1 MMTTTSTTVR
11 KLINVVQARPMAH
24 GTGFKAL
31 SIGRNNL
38 GDGVDPFIQL
48 DHYFMSQPT
57 FGPHP
62 HAGFSAVTYMFED
75 SAGSFANRDSRGD
88 HSLIRPGDLHWTQA
102 GSGIIHDEVP
112 TEPGTVCHGI
122 QMFVNLSAPNK
133 FSEPRAFH
141 LLSKDVPV
149 WKSQTGARV
158 RVLAGSAHGLTSP
171 LQLLTPVTFL
181 DVSVPAHSSIEHE
194 IPVGQNAFVFVIQG
208 QGNFGADAQAL
219 SSDDGGLF
227 DREGDVIRIQTG
239 EQPTQYVLCT
249 GQPLNEPMVSQ
260 GPFIMNSTEQI
271 QRVVTAYRTGQMGQL
286 N

>member
-1 MMTTTSTTVR
+1 MMTTTSTAR
-11 KLINVVQARPMAH
+11 KLLNVVQARPMSH
-24 GTGFKAL
+24 GTGFNAL

-88 HSLIRPGDLHWTQA
+88 QSLIRPGDLHWTQA

-122 QMFVNLSAPNK
+122 QMFVNLSAQNK
-133 FSEPRAFH
+133 FSEPQAFH
-141 LLSKDVPV
+141 LSSKDVPV
-149 WKSQTGARV
+149 WESPTGARV

-181 DVSVPAHSSIEHE
+181 DVQLPAHSAIEHE
-194 IPVGQNAFVFVIQG
+194 IPVEQNAFVFVIQG
-208 QGNFGADAQAL
+208 QGNFGAEAQSL
-219 SSDDGGLF
+219 GTSDGGLF
-227 DREGDVIRIQTG
+227 DREGKIIRIQTE
-239 EQPTQYVLCT
+239 EQLTQYVLCA
-249 GQPLNEPMVSQ
+249 GQPLHEPMVSQ

-271 QRVVTAYRTGQMGQL
+271 QQVVAAYRAGQMGQL

>member
-1 MMTTTSTTVR
+1 MVTTTSTLK
-11 KLINVVQARPMAH
+11 KLVNVVQARPMSH

-38 GDGVDPFIQL
+38 GDSVDPFIQL

-57 FGPHP
+57 FAPHP

-122 QMFVNLSAPNK
+122 QMFVNLSAQNK
-133 FSEPRAFH
+133 FSEPQAFH

-149 WKSQTGARV
+149 WESPTGARV

-171 LQLLTPVTFL
+171 LQLLTPVAFL
-181 DVSVPAHSSIEHE
+181 DVRVPAHSSIEHE

-208 QGNFGADAQAL
+208 QGNFGAEAQSL
-219 SSDDGGLF
+219 SVGDGGLF

-239 EQPTQYVLCT
+239 EQPTQYVLCA
-249 GQPLNEPMVSQ
+249 GQPLNEPIVSQ
-260 GPFIMNSTEQI
+260 GPFIMNSMEQI
-271 QRVVTAYRTGQMGQL
+271 QKVVAAYQAGQMGQL

>member
-1 MMTTTSTTVR
+1 MTTTSTAR
-11 KLINVVQARPMAH
+11 KLLNVVQARPMSH
-24 GTGFKAL
+24 GAGFNAL

-38 GDGVDPFIQL
+38 GDDVDPFIQL

-75 SAGSFANRDSRGD
+75 SVGSFANRDSRGD
-88 HSLIRPGDLHWTQA
+88 QSLIQPGDLHWTQA

-122 QMFVNLSAPNK
+122 QMFVNLSAQNK
-133 FSEPRAFH
+133 FSEPQAFH

-149 WKSQTGARV
+149 WESPTGAWV
-158 RVLAGSAHGLTSP
+158 RVLTGSAHRLTSP

-181 DVSVPAHSSIEHE
+181 DVHLPAHSAIEHE
-194 IPVGQNAFVFVIQG
+194 IPVEQNAFVLVIQG
-208 QGNFGADAQAL
+208 QGSFGADAQSLRAG
-219 SSDDGGLF
+219 DGGLF
-227 DREGDVIRIQTG
+227 DREGNVIGIQTE
-239 EQPTQYVLCT
+239 EQTTQYVLCA
-249 GQPLNEPMVSQ
+249 GQPLHEPMVSQ

-271 QRVVTAYRTGQMGQL
+271 QQVVAAYRAGQMGQL